1 MRKEKKTKPTLIIPL
16 SLYWDNESNEILY
29 YEFNFKSIL
38 NKEQYVNVYNFEF
51 SFNRVIVPSI
61 SVFKKEYLE
70 MFEDIILRTKEEYY
84 SMKENLDEV
93 VDGVIPPLDKFS
105 KVDDYIENNGGIE
118 NIVKETIINTKDIT
132 DLLNLLYKTSNR
144 LLGEMY
150 ITADRPYTVN
160 RLPATIHPYDEDG
173 DSVDLSININLKIN
187 PKHINYVPL
196 EMILDAEVIG
206 GLEWEDR

>member
-29 YEFNFKSIL
+29 YELNFKSIL
-38 NKEQYVNVYNFEF
+38 NKEQYVNVYDYRF

-61 SVFKKEYLE
+61 SAFKKEYLE
-70 MFEDIILRTKEEYY
+70 AFEDIILRTNEEYY
-84 SMKENLDEV
+84 SMKDNLNEV
-93 VDGVIPPLDKFS
+93 VDGVIPSLDKFS

-118 NIVKETIINTKDIT
+118 NIVKETIINVKDIS
-132 DLLNLLYKTSNR
+132 NLLKLLCKTSNR

-150 ITADRPYTVN
+150 ITADRPHSDN
-160 RLPATIHPYDEDG
+160 KLPATIHVCEEYGE
-173 DSVDLSININLKIN
+173 SIDLNININLEIN

-196 EMILDAEVIG
+196 EIILDAEVIG
-206 GLEWEDR
+206 GLEWEDL